1 MKRFAARVAPVR
13 GWRRFVAVM
22 VLAVVTIV
30 GGAAAVHAATSPAA
44 VPAIPTGR
52 DCLRPPTPANPDSG
66 VLAMIDPGPANPK
79 DGDPFDKNSGVS
91 MYDVYGYA
99 GYELY
104 LFDPGCM
111 DLKRVYDP
119 DNAKANAYMMSS
131 ASLIAFAARL
141 TELATSDTFGKLF
154 DPIREKAQ
162 AILGEGLFLPLLG
175 LGLAVTGLLIIY
187 RSKDGDLAGETH
199 AAVSSLTLV
208 TVAAAT
214 LLYSAVF
221 VGAVDGMLTG
231 SFKAATQ
238 IASGTVQQGN
248 DDRSTGDA
256 LAANMVNSILYPSW
270 AAATFGDDK
279 QAAEKYGPALFKAG
293 ALTRKEAAAIA
304 AKPETAGDVFEAK
317 KKEYKAVAA
326 KVETEYPAAYSYITG
341 NRASDQA
348 NQNLLAMI
356 TTISVTGFLLYS
368 IARLLWAMVVV
379 RVGFG
384 MAPAVALVAQ
394 VPRWNHLALELVTW
408 VFQAL
413 VTAVVF
419 GFVFNL
425 YLAGA
430 VGGILGANDG
440 NTITKTV
447 ALVMATF
454 ALVFVLKRLGLAGG
468 AWKRIDVKRRRGG
481 SQEKPKTPA
490 RPAPGSGGSG
500 GGGSFRPSGQTTA
513 PYTGPVKPSNVVA
526 SNVRPVG
533 AATNQLTGAVR
544 PMASIGSGAA
554 AGAAAGSVVPGV
566 GTVAGASTG
575 AVRSVLAGQIVRST
589 ATAAASRAV
598 RATPGGRVPPPRG
611 TTDRPYAAT
620 ITTLEPHPR
629 HVQSA
634 GSIPMPTRPKGSN
647 IPYRAGLAEIEQR
660 PKA

>member
-1 MKRFAARVAPVR
+1 MKRFATRVVSVR
-13 GWRRFVAVM
+13 GWRRFVSVM
-22 VLAVVTIV
+22 VLAVVAV
-30 GGAAAVHAATSPAA
+30 AGGAAAVHAVTAPAA

-52 DCLRPPTPANPDSG
+52 DCLRPPTPHNPDRG
-66 VLAMIDPGPANPK
+66 VLAMIDPGPANPR

-111 DLKRVYDP
+111 DMKRVYDP
-119 DNAKANAYMMSS
+119 DNAKANANIALS
-131 ASLIAFAARL
+131 ASMIAFTVRL
-141 TELATSDTFGKLF
+141 TELATSDMFGKMF
-154 DPIREKAQ
+154 DPIREKTQ
-162 AILGEGLFLPLLG
+162 SVLGEGLFLPFLG
-175 LGLAVTGLLIIY
+175 LGLAVTGVLIIY

-214 LLYSAVF
+214 LLYSGVF

-231 SFKAATQ
+231 SFKAAAQ
-238 IASGTVQQGN
+238 IASGTVQQDN
-248 DDRSTGDA
+248 DRDIGDV

-279 QAAEKYGPALFKAG
+279 QAAEKYGPALFRAG

-304 AKPETAGDVFEAK
+304 AKPETADDVIEK
-317 KKEYKAVAA
+317 RKNEYKDIAA
-326 KVETEYPAAYSYITG
+326 KVEAEYPAAYSYMTG
-341 NRASDQA
+341 NRASDQMH
-348 NQNLLAMI
+348 QTLLAMI
-356 TTISVTGFLLYS
+356 TTVAVTGFLLYS
-368 IARLLWAMVVV
+368 IVRLLWAMAVV

-419 GFVFNL
+419 GFVFNV

-440 NTITKTV
+440 NTITKTI

-468 AWKRIDVKRRRGG
+468 AWKRIDVKKRRQGS

-490 RPAPGSGGSG
+490 RPAPGSGG
-500 GGGSFRPSGQTTA
+500 GGGSFRPSGQTTS

-533 AATNQLTGAVR
+533 AAANQLTGAVR
-544 PMASIGSGAA
+544 PMAAIGSGAA

-589 ATAAASRAV
+589 ATAAASRTV

-629 HVQSA
+629 NIQSA
-634 GSIPMPTRPKGSN
+634 GSIPMPTRPKSSN
-647 IPYRAGLAEIEQR
+647 IPYRAGLAELEQR